1 MSRWLSYLRSA
12 SFTTAN
18 VVAYAA
24 TDGRFVLLE
33 GRLRG
38 RKFHNWALRYRHEPE
53 EFLRPT
59 TQAQIIA
66 LIRRSRRLRV
76 VGSGHSFNSG
86 IVSDQVLVSL
96 DDYAGLVRFDAA
108 THQVTVRGG
117 TRVRDVVKIMLDR
130 GLAFTALPSHDAQS
144 IAGILS
150 TDVHGTGRDWGF
162 VSQSVVGLTVIDGTG
177 QVHRCTPDDDLFRAA
192 IGGVGAVGIITE
204 VTVQGVPRFAIRQ
217 RTRIEEVAQVRQT
230 LPQLLAGHDHLS
242 LYLFPYAD
250 HCQVNTWD
258 RSTEPTTPG
267 GELKEFIN
275 ISADALLAAWVGD
288 LIAHTGLL
296 RLARHWSRLGYLI
309 RRGTQLILE
318 SDNAHN
324 RTMYHL
330 HQELEFTVPYE
341 RTFEICDA
349 LLALYQQMYA
359 DRPLPYLLLEV
370 RFTPADHD
378 LSLIGPGTGRRST
391 WIDLIINDTEGF
403 ERFYAAAVE
412 LIKSV
417 SGRPH
422 LGKYTEGFDADDL
435 QQLYGERFRQFRQL
449 VAQHDPDGKFSNS
462 FTRRMLGDPVA
473 AAGDR
478 VA

>member
-1 MSRWLSYLRSA
+1 MSRWLSYVRSA
-12 SFTTAN
+12 VATTAN
-18 VVAYAA
+18 VIAYAA
-24 TDGRFVLLE
+24 TDGRYVLLE
-33 GRLRG
+33 GRLRDHEY
-38 RKFHNWALRYRHEPE
+38 HNWALRYRHKPHT
-53 EFLRPT
+53 FARPT

-66 LIRRSRRLRV
+66 LIRRARRLRV

-86 IVSDQVLVSL
+86 IISEEVLVSL
-96 DDYAGLVRFDAA
+96 DDYTGLVWFDAA
-108 THQVTVRGG
+108 SRQVAVRGG
-117 TRVRDVVKIMLDR
+117 TRMRDVVKIMLDR

-144 IAGILS
+144 IGGILS

-177 QVHRCTPDDDLFRAA
+177 QVHRCTPQDDLFRAA
-192 IGGVGAVGIITE
+192 IGGVGSVGIITE
-204 VTVQGVPRFAIRQ
+204 VTVQGVPRFSIDQ
-217 RTRIEEVAQVRQT
+217 RTRIAEVARVRST
-230 LPQLLAGHDHLS
+230 LPELLADHEHLS

-258 RSTEPTTPG
+258 RTPEPTTYG
-267 GELKEFIN
+267 GELKEFAN

-288 LIAHTGLL
+288 LLAHTGLL
-296 RLARHWSRLGYLI
+296 PLARHWSRLGYLI
-309 RRGTQLILE
+309 RRGTQLTLE

-341 RTFEICDA
+341 CTFQTCDA

-370 RFTPADHD
+370 RFTPAEHD

-403 ERFYAAAVE
+403 ERYYAAA
-412 LIKSV
+412 
-417 SGRPH
+417 
-422 LGKYTEGFDADDL
+422 
-435 QQLYGERFRQFRQL
+435 
-449 VAQHDPDGKFSNS
+449 SN
-462 FTRRMLGDPVA
+462 
-473 AAGDR
+473 
-478 VA
+478 